1 MVSKR
6 RERLLIIKED
16 DVTIVNIG
24 DVEIWDGA
32 DLALL
37 RETLTTLIETENC
50 RSLGIDMATVKYIP
64 SGFFGML
71 FEWYERGI
79 HISLFSPQPNVENM
93 LWFRLFFR
101 HHSGNRFILKD
112 DPDRAATPPPSSG
125 WTHDELPPEIAK
137 NFPEVQPPI
146 DQAPQ
151 SPFAIEE
158 SAPEL
163 QHATDWSASL
173 TDTSNLIE

>member
-6 RERLLIIKED
+6 RERLQIIKEA
-16 DVTIVNIG
+16 DVTIVHIG

-37 RETLTTLIETENC
+37 RETLTKLIEVENC
-50 RSLGIDMATVKYIP
+50 KSLGVDMATVKYIP

-79 HISLFSPQPNVENM
+79 HISLFSPQLNVENM

-101 HHSGNRFILKD
+101 HHSGSRFVLKD
-112 DPDRAATPPPSSG
+112 DPDRTATPPPSSG
-125 WTHDELPPEIAK
+125 WTHDELPPEVIK
-137 NFPEVQPPI
+137 NFPQLQSTSEQATQP
-146 DQAPQ
+146 APVRIQ
-151 SPFAIEE
+151 DSV
-158 SAPEL
+158 SEL
-163 QHATDWSASL
+163 QHVTD
-173 TDTSNLIE
+173 

>member
-6 RERLLIIKED
+6 RERLEIFDQEG
-16 DVTIVNIG
+16 VTIVSIG

-37 RETLTTLIETENC
+37 RETLTKVIEVDEC
-50 RSLGIDMATVKYIP
+50 KSLGVDMSSVKYIP

-93 LWFRLFFR
+93 LWFRLFFK
-101 HHSGNRFILKD
+101 HHSANRFILKD
-112 DPDRAATPPPSSG
+112 DPNRLPTPPPSSD
-125 WTHDELPPEIAK
+125 WTHDELPE
-137 NFPEVQPPI
+137 ELQTL
-146 DQAPQ
+146 APKAE
-151 SPFAIEE
+151 PTNG
-158 SAPEL
+158 SAPP
-163 QHATDWSASL
+163 APPASQPFN
-173 TDTSNLIE
+173 TYEEASK

>member
-6 RERLLIIKED
+6 RERLQIVEQD
-16 DVTIVNIG
+16 EVTIVSIG

-37 RETLTTLIETENC
+37 RETLTKVIEVDEC
-50 RSLGIDMATVKYIP
+50 KSLGVDMSSVKYIP

-93 LWFRLFFR
+93 LWFRLFFK
-101 HHSGNRFILKD
+101 HHSANRFILKD
-112 DPDRAATPPPSSG
+112 DPNRLPTPPPSSD
-125 WTHDELPPEIAK
+125 WTHDELP
-137 NFPEVQPPI
+137 Q
-146 DQAPQ
+146 
-151 SPFAIEE
+151 
-158 SAPEL
+158 EL
-163 QHATDWSASL
+163 QSL
-173 TDTSNLIE
+173 IQPESPNGHDVEPPTSSVRTREQVITKD

>member
-6 RERLLIIKED
+6 RERLEIFDQEG
-16 DVTIVNIG
+16 VTIVSIG

-37 RETLTTLIETENC
+37 RETLTKVIEVDEC
-50 RSLGIDMATVKYIP
+50 KSLGVDMSSVKYIP

-93 LWFRLFFR
+93 LWFRLFFK
-101 HHSGNRFILKD
+101 HHSANRFILKD
-112 DPDRAATPPPSSG
+112 DPNRLPTPPPSSD
-125 WTHDELPPEIAK
+125 WTHDELPE
-137 NFPEVQPPI
+137 
-146 DQAPQ
+146 
-151 SPFAIEE
+151 
-158 SAPEL
+158 EL
-163 QHATDWSASL
+163 QTLAPKTEPTNGSTPPAPPAGQPFNTYEEASK
-173 TDTSNLIE
+173 

>member
-6 RERLLIIKED
+6 RERLQIFEMD
-16 DVTIVNIG
+16 GVTVVHIG

-37 RETLTTLIETENC
+37 RETLTKLIEVQGC
-50 RSLGIDMATVKYIP
+50 QSLGVDMATVKYIP

-79 HISLFSPQPNVENM
+79 HMSLFSPQPNVENM

-101 HHSGNRFILKD
+101 HHSANRFILKD
-112 DPDRAATPPPSSG
+112 DPNRESTPPPSSE
-125 WTHDELPPEIAK
+125 WTHDELPEELKTRLEAAQLP
-137 NFPEVQPPI
+137 
-146 DQAPQ
+146 QAPSE
-151 SPFAIEE
+151 SPVDSVPDSVEKLE
-158 SAPEL
+158 HVEH
-163 QHATDWSASL
+163 Q
-173 TDTSNLIE
+173 

>member
-6 RERLLIIKED
+6 RERLEIFD
-16 DVTIVNIG
+16 QAGVTIVSIG

-37 RETLTTLIETENC
+37 RETLTKVIEVDEC
-50 RSLGIDMATVKYIP
+50 KSLGVDMSSVKYIP

-93 LWFRLFFR
+93 LWFRLFFK
-101 HHSGNRFILKD
+101 HHSANRFILKD
-112 DPDRAATPPPSSG
+112 DPNRLPTPPPSSD
-125 WTHDELPPEIAK
+125 WTHDELPE
-137 NFPEVQPPI
+137 
-146 DQAPQ
+146 
-151 SPFAIEE
+151 
-158 SAPEL
+158 EL
-163 QHATDWSASL
+163 QSLAPKTEPTNGTAPPAPPASQPF
-173 TDTSNLIE
+173 NAYEEANQ

>member
-6 RERLLIIKED
+6 RERLEIIEAD
-16 DVTIVNIG
+16 GVTVVSIG

-37 RETLTTLIETENC
+37 RETITKVIDVDKC
-50 RSLGIDMATVKYIP
+50 KSLGVDMSSVKYIP

-79 HISLFSPQPNVENM
+79 NISLFSPQPNVEEM
-93 LWFRLFFR
+93 LWFRLFFK

-112 DPDRAATPPPSSG
+112 DPNRLPTPPPSSD
-125 WTHDELPPEIAK
+125 WTHDELPEELQAQIRE
-137 NFPEVQPPI
+137 EVTPTRM
-146 DQAPQ
+146 
-151 SPFAIEE
+151 SE
-158 SAPEL
+158 SAIAADDVSSSPESL
-163 QHATDWSASL
+163 EHA
-173 TDTSNLIE
+173 N